1 MITSSQLK
9 NLSGLRFRLISNVI
23 RKTWKDIRRE
33 EGYHDLLFPES
44 KILLLALS
52 AIALLVF
59 TCPSAP
65 AQEGIDVE
73 YVSEEDLPLSAT
85 LVPDPHGVIPAPN
98 NDLITLSIDENK
110 INMTISGSDAGA
122 ASVEQTIATPA
133 EGRHSATLT
142 TLYPDHSTKDSKQLL
157 FIVDTIPPEIV
168 ASTPQVQKIPSSNI
182 PFFFQYLDTGS
193 GVETTDNQG
202 VKQARIN
209 GQAVH
214 AAMTN
219 HADGSGTVV
228 INAEGQLDSTSE
240 LSLLL
245 TLQDRAGN
253 EKTITNHYSV
263 EQPEKTWAHCETA
276 GYLYSLSNTPLEI
289 RTDHLSP
296 VIIRPHRTYPLT
308 IPFTTWI
315 WRFGHPSERLS
326 RLNENIWSQFSLDST
341 DGSIVVKKVEFDSQQ
356 NNKVIFNIATQD
368 QELDFTTLSLTFPNG
383 FQSNL
388 SSENCPFDSESTQQ
402 DVDSFYSNNAV
413 FTFGTIEI
421 PVRIEQSTE
430 LRFQVEPLNKTLV
443 ASAETRPLPEIDLQ
457 ASWFE
462 VNGKKYWFDEEGFST
477 APAIEGFNLYTV
489 NIGHKTGK
497 WQTTYSDTFRLINND
512 RNVLYSKEILVPF
525 DPPEIENF
533 IYNRESRS
541 FSALIKDEG
550 TPLKD
555 LRIFLSTPMHGDI
568 PFFFDK
574 STGKLTAPFQLTDD
588 IATVSL
594 SVTDNASQN
603 TTAHCVVYGELD
615 DTSED
620 PDQSAVT
627 STATE
632 APEQEI
638 NPSIGTPAVYYNNH
652 LYKMLY
658 GTSPAEQMQDHID
671 FINKSGRRSTV
682 SNKFCSEPS
691 ETISA
696 ALLEGPLTS
705 GLHKVSYCTQK
716 TECVLGAFVN
726 MKFYTE
732 KGLRHLFAQINN
744 NILASFG
751 AANWEEAKEK
761 WQEAIAKGEPGWNLS
776 QPPEPYV
783 LRVNKNYYTVTHP
796 PECEVRFM
804 DLLPPVIFNASYNF
818 NTGKIEADIYDHGAP
833 LENLKTRLKLESLE
847 IEPGNPGYAEYQ
859 IVPENPSYIKL
870 YGGGH
875 DYLPETAFNPSSGHF
890 SGTYED
896 QGLELFGLTIEARDA
911 AQNLG
916 SRTIGIFL
924 PQNPPLVALRLIDR
938 AESGKSLKLEGNA
951 INAQFLGE
959 AWDESRI
966 DPDKTRVRVDDQ
978 PIPYYGRMPFDWQ
991 GRSVLEYQVAE
1002 GRLLDSTH
1010 GIYRLNF
1017 GVQVDEG
1024 PHTAQFRVTDHS
1036 GYSAEASLDFSLTFK
1051 PEIFNFKASPSSVQ
1065 GYGGPLFTALILDK
1079 GKNLHPDGISFFI
1092 DNQIVAQ
1099 EALYYDPDSGYFC
1112 VLGPLQLSH
1121 GRHFAVVKAVD
1132 TDGNSAFQQIS
1143 FFAGQNTTILP
1154 DTSLDIS
1161 IDTYNIWEIS
1171 NQNNDGQANP
1181 GETIRLF
1188 LSLQNN
1194 TVIPAEQCQASLHAF
1209 DSRIGV
1215 ETARVSYGE
1224 LSPGVSTMP
1233 LRGFEMEISPEIFDT
1248 TIRDPFEADFR
1259 LHLSCDEHPPY
1270 EIPFK
1275 LPIFKPSVPAD
1286 ISSQVVV
1293 EPDRLPAVTDTSL
1306 ITLSGKASSSHSYVE
1321 EVTVLV
1327 NGREVPVRN
1336 YDKHSERFEVALNL
1350 DPGPNTIEMRAVDE
1364 SGANGFAI
1372 VFISCNSAIE
1382 VTLDRLPR
1390 TTDSSEIMI
1399 SGKAESSAS
1408 IISEITMQVNGIPVD
1423 LRWHKSAGTF
1433 RAEVSLTSGLNT
1445 IVVEAFDE
1453 AGAYGRAQ
1461 TTIRFEAAIS
1471 VKLDRLPPSTEA
1483 ESLLV
1488 TGSASSTGSDITYM
1502 QVLSNGSSFP
1512 TSYNAASKR
1521 FSATIDLQDGGN
1533 AVRAEARDETGL
1545 MGSASAF
1552 VNKTSSFVSPVITI
1566 TSIENGDYFLC
1577 DPIPVNGTFSPG
1589 SSSVDTILVR
1599 GPVGCS
1605 DPDISGETFTAEC
1618 DSIASPEGNYP
1629 IEVEIRTV
1637 DGLIATDTVII
1648 VTGPCW

>member
-1 MITSSQLK
+1 MVSSSQRK
-9 NLSGLRFRLISNVI
+9 NLSSLRFRLISDII

-44 KILLLALS
+44 KILVLSLL

-73 YVSEEDLPLSAT
+73 YVSEKDLPLSAT

-98 NDLITLSIDENK
+98 NDLVKLSIDENK
-110 INMTISGSDAGA
+110 INMSISGSDAGA
-122 ASVEQTIATPA
+122 ASVEHTIATPA

-142 TLYPDHSTKDSKQLL
+142 TLYPDQSTKDSKQLL

-168 ASTPQVQKIPSSNI
+168 ASTPEVKEIPSSNV

-209 GQAVH
+209 GKAVH
-214 AAMTN
+214 ATMTN

-228 INAEGQLDSTSE
+228 INAEGQLESTSD
-240 LSLLL
+240 LSLHL

-263 EQPEKTWAHCETA
+263 EQPEKTWAHCQTA
-276 GYLYSLSNTPLEI
+276 GYFYSLSNTPLEI

-296 VIIRPHRTYPLT
+296 VIIRPHRTYSLT

-326 RLNENIWSQFSLDST
+326 QFNENIWSQFSLVST
-341 DGSIVVKKVEFDSQQ
+341 DGLIVVKKVEFDSQQ
-356 NNKVIFNIATQD
+356 DNKVIFNITTQD
-368 QELDFTTLSLTFPNG
+368 EELDFTTLTLTFPNG

-402 DVDSFYSNNAV
+402 DVDNFYSKNAV

-430 LRFQVEPLNKTLV
+430 LRIRVEPVNKTLV
-443 ASAETRPLPEIDLQ
+443 ASAETTPLPEIDLQ

-489 NIGHKTGK
+489 NIGHRTGK
-497 WQTTYSDTFRLINND
+497 WQKSTYCDTFRLINND
-512 RNVLYSKEILVPF
+512 RNVLYSEEILVPF

-533 IYNRESRS
+533 IYNRETRS

-555 LRIFLSTPMHGDI
+555 LRIFLSTPKHGDI
-568 PFFFDK
+568 PFSFDK
-574 STGKLTAPFQLTDD
+574 ASGKLTAPFQLTDD

-594 SVTDNASQN
+594 SITDNASQK

-615 DTSED
+615 DITDD
-620 PDQSAVT
+620 PDQSTIT

-632 APEQEI
+632 TPEQEI

-652 LYKMLY
+652 LHKMLY
-658 GTSPAEQMQDHID
+658 GTSPAEQMQNHID
-671 FINKSGRRSTV
+671 FINKSGRTSTV

-691 ETISA
+691 ESISA
-696 ALLEGPLTS
+696 ALLAGPLTS

-716 TECVLGAFVN
+716 TECVRGAFFNGIFRSEGELSQLAV
-726 MKFYTE
+726 
-732 KGLRHLFAQINN
+732 QINN
-744 NILASFG
+744 DILAKLG
-751 AANWEEAKEK
+751 AANWKEAKEK
-761 WQEAIAKGEPGWNLS
+761 WQEAIAKGEPGWSLS
-776 QPPEPYV
+776 QPPEPFDP
-783 LRVNKNYYTVTHP
+783 RVNKNYYYTVTHP

-818 NTGKIEADIYDHGAP
+818 HTGKIEADISDHGAP
-833 LENLKTRLKLESLE
+833 LENLQARLKLEKLE
-847 IEPGNPGYAEYQ
+847 IFPENPGYAKYHA
-859 IVPENPSYIKL
+859 
-870 YGGGH
+870 GGR
-875 DYLPETAFNPSSGHF
+875 DYLPGTAFNPSSGHF

-911 AQNLG
+911 AQNHG
-916 SRTIGIFL
+916 SRTIDIFL
-924 PQNPPLVALRLIDR
+924 PQNPPLVSLRLIDL

-951 INAQFLGE
+951 ISAQFLGE

-1065 GYGGPLFTALILDK
+1065 DYGGPLFAALILDK

-1092 DNQIVAQ
+1092 DNQSVAQ

-1143 FFAGQNTTILP
+1143 FFAGENTAIFT
-1154 DTSLDIS
+1154 DTTFDIS

-1188 LSLQNN
+1188 LSLLNN
-1194 TVIPAEQCQASLHAF
+1194 TVIPAEQCQASLHAI

-1215 ETARVSYGE
+1215 ETERVSYGV
-1224 LSPGVSTMP
+1224 LAPGVSTMP
-1233 LRGFEMEISPEIFDT
+1233 LRGFEMEIAPDIFDT

-1259 LHLSCDEHPPY
+1259 LHLSCDEQPPY

-1275 LPIFKPSVPAD
+1275 LPIFKPILPAD
-1286 ISSQVVV
+1286 ISSQVVI
-1293 EPDRLPAVTDTSL
+1293 EPDRLPAVTDASL
-1306 ITLSGKASSSHSYVE
+1306 ITLSGKARSSHSYVE

-1350 DPGPNTIEMRAVDE
+1350 DPGPNTIEIRAVDE
-1364 SGANGFAI
+1364 SGANGFAV

-1408 IISEITMQVNGIPVD
+1408 IITEITMQVNGIPVD
-1423 LRWHKSAGTF
+1423 LRWRKSDGTF
-1433 RAEVSLTSGLNT
+1433 RAEVSLTPGLNT
-1445 IVVEAFDE
+1445 IVAEALDE
-1453 AGAYGRAQ
+1453 AGAYGQAQ

-1488 TGSASSTGSDITYM
+1488 TGSASSTGTVITYM
-1502 QVLSNGSSFP
+1502 QVLSNGLSFP
-1512 TSYNAASKR
+1512 TSYNASSKR

-1533 AVRAEARDETGL
+1533 AIRAEARDETGL

-1552 VNKTSSFVSPVITI
+1552 VNKTSSFAAPVITI

-1599 GPVGCS
+1599 GPAGCS

-1618 DSIASPEGNYP
+1618 DSIVMPEGNYP